1 MEHIKGMD
9 RKQVIL
15 FPEAIDDYIANEKHN
30 NSRQNMIKKD
40 VIVIGAGA
48 SGLMCAIE
56 CGKRGRSILVLDHF
70 SEIGKKIRVSGGGS
84 CNFTN
89 MNISSSNYLSN
100 NPHFCKSALSRF
112 TARDFMAVMEK
123 HDITYEER
131 EIGQLF
137 CAKSSKEI
145 IRMLEKERN
154 AAGVNIILNCS
165 IKDIKKDKSFI
176 VSTNHGVFE
185 SESLVIASGGLSY
198 PQIGASDIGYRIA
211 KQFGLKVTELRPAL
225 VPFIYSPNDLKIFGE
240 LSGISI
246 YSAIKSKGI
255 KFLGSVLFTHKGLSG
270 PAILQISSYWKKGDT
285 IIVDLLPDIDVY
297 GIFKTKQFE
306 KSRIE
311 MHNVLSEFLPERF
324 VRIWCGL
331 NIQSKPINQYNEKE
345 LRNVSNL
352 VHNWKIIP
360 ETTEYFRIAE
370 VTLGGIDTSELSSR
384 TMESKKVRGL
394 YFTGEVID
402 VTGQLGGYNLHW
414 AWASGFVAG
423 QFA

>member
-1 MEHIKGMD
+1 MM
-9 RKQVIL
+9 
-15 FPEAIDDYIANEKHN
+15 
-30 NSRQNMIKKD
+30 KKD

-56 CGKRGRSILVLDHF
+56 CGKRGRSVLAIDH
-70 SEIGKKIRVSGGGS
+70 SSMIGKKISISGGGS

-89 MNISSSNYLSN
+89 ININPSNYLSN
-100 NPHFCKSALSRF
+100 NPHFSKSALSRF
-112 TARDFMAVMEK
+112 TARDFMALMEK
-123 HDITYEER
+123 HDITFEER
-131 EIGQLF
+131 ERGQLF
-137 CAKSSKEI
+137 CAKNSKEI
-145 IRMLEKERN
+145 IRMLEKERKTV
-154 AAGVNIILNCS
+154 GVYIILNCS
-165 IKDIKKDKSFI
+165 IKDIKKDNSFI
-176 VSTNHGVFE
+176 ISTNHGIFE

-211 KQFGLKVTELRPAL
+211 KQFGIKVMELRPAL

-240 LSGISI
+240 LRGISI
-246 YSAIKSKGI
+246 DCRIKCNGI

-285 IIVDLLPDIDVY
+285 IVVDLLPYIDVY
-297 GIFKTKQFE
+297 KIFKTKQFE

-311 MHNVLSEFLPERF
+311 MYNVLSKFLPERF
-324 VRIWCGL
+324 ARIWCNL
-331 NIQSKPINQYNEKE
+331 NIQPKPINQYNEKE
-345 LRNVSNL
+345 LRNISNL

-360 ETTEYFRIAE
+360 ETTEDFRTAE
-370 VTLGGIDTSELSSR
+370 VTLGGIDTSELSSK

-394 YFTGEVID
+394 YFIGEVID

>member
-1 MEHIKGMD
+1 
-9 RKQVIL
+9 
-15 FPEAIDDYIANEKHN
+15 
-30 NSRQNMIKKD
+30 MIQKD

-56 CGKRGRSILVLDHF
+56 CGKRGRSVLVLDH
-70 SEIGKKIRVSGGGS
+70 SSRIGKKIRVSGGGS

-89 MNISSSNYLSN
+89 ININSSNYLSN

-112 TARDFMAVMEK
+112 TARDFMVLIEK
-123 HDITYEER
+123 YDITYEER
-131 EIGQLF
+131 ERGQLF
-137 CAKSSKEI
+137 CAKSSEEI
-145 IRMLEKERN
+145 IRMLEKESN

-165 IKDIKKDKSFI
+165 IKDIKKDNSFI
-176 VSTNHGVFE
+176 VSTDHGIFE
-185 SESLVIASGGLSY
+185 SKSLVIASGGLSY

-211 KQFGLKVTELRPAL
+211 EQFGLKVTELSPAL

-246 YSAIKSKGI
+246 ESAIKCKKI
-255 KFLGSVLFTHKGLSG
+255 KFLGSILFTHKGLSG
-270 PAILQISSYWKKGDT
+270 PGILQISSYWRKCDT
-285 IIVDLLPDIDVY
+285 IVVDLFPDIDVY

-311 MHNVLSEFLPERF
+311 MYKVLSKFLPERF
-324 VRIWCGL
+324 ARIWCSL

-345 LRNVSNL
+345 LRNISNL

-360 ETTEYFRIAE
+360 ETTENFRIAE
-370 VTLGGIDTSELSSR
+370 VTLGGIDTNELSSR
-384 TMESKKVRGL
+384 TLESNNVRGL